1 MTSPHNFHIPVM
13 GVAYTID
20 TPLKVAPFGID
31 SVISLVDNVLLEKL
45 REKYSEKFNLPYKEI
60 SQKAEDYM
68 SERITA
74 YLDMINQLTTEKF
87 ESLKNNYEDKKTEL
101 IDYFELLPDSSSL
114 KQNFKEVITK
124 NIKDIK
130 QWLEQNLVMGSIDVN
145 IMTKVDKINYDK
157 NDKALPQ
164 EYNDAH
170 AALRGYANSNLE
182 SSLVLSAGMSPRLY
196 SYIENFKDFYPD
208 KTGYIKKKIILKVS
222 DYRSALIQGKFLA
235 KKGLWVSEYRIESG
249 LNCGGHAFATEGY
262 LMGPI
267 MEEFKINRAQLVE
280 DVHSILIK
288 ALEQKNKP
296 IPQKVLP
303 MRITAQGGV
312 GTHEEHQFL
321 LDYYQVDS
329 VGWGS
334 PFLLVPEATTVDKET
349 MQDLSNAEEKDLY
362 LSNISPLGVPFNSL
376 RTASATTKKVKK
388 AKKGRAGSSCPKAYL
403 VSNTEYTDKPICTAS
418 RQYQYL
424 KLKELDEKNLP
435 ETLYKKEFDRIIAPE
450 CLCVGLSEPAIITHQ
465 IDYKIK
471 DNGVTVC
478 PGPNMAYF
486 DKIVSLK
493 KMVGHIYG
501 KINLLKQT
509 YRPNMFV
516 KELNLYINYLK
527 NEIEELKIPI
537 DKKKNKYLKKFTDN
551 LNAGIA
557 YYQTLFSESKDYWGK
572 TKDNILKDL
581 NYSKQKLEILLEKIQ
596 ELQIESKS

>member
-45 REKYSEKFNLPYKEI
+45 RAKYSEKFNLPYKEI

-68 SERITA
+68 SKRITA

-87 ESLKNNYEDKKTEL
+87 ESFKNNYEDKKTEL
-101 IDYFELLPDSSSL
+101 IDYFDLLPDSSSL
-114 KQNFKEVITK
+114 KQSFKEVIKK
-124 NIKDIK
+124 NVTDIK
-130 QWLEQNLVMGSIDVN
+130 EWLHQNMVMGSIDVN
-145 IMTKVDKINYDK
+145 IMTKVDKTNYDK
-157 NDKALPQ
+157 NGEALPQ

-208 KTGYIKKKIILKVS
+208 ENGYIKKKIILKVS

-267 MEEFKINRAQLVE
+267 LEEFKKNRAVLIE
-280 DVHSILIK
+280 DVHNILIK
-288 ALEQKNKP
+288 ALELKNKP
-296 IPQKVLP
+296 IPQKALP

-334 PFLLVPEATTVDKET
+334 PFLLVPEATTVDGET

-376 RTASATTKKVKK
+376 RTASATTKKIEK

-435 ETLYKKEFDRIIAPE
+435 EILYKKEFDKIIAPE

-486 DKIVSLK
+486 NKIVSLK
-493 KMVGHIYG
+493 NMVGHIYG
-501 KINLLKQT
+501 KINLLKKN
-509 YRPNMFV
+509 YRPHMFV
-516 KELNLYINYLK
+516 KELNLYIDYLK
-527 NEIEELKIPI
+527 NEIEGLKTPI
-537 DKKKNKYLKKFTDN
+537 DKKKNKYFKKFTEN
-551 LNAGIA
+551 LNAGIV
-557 YYQTLFSESKDYWGK
+557 YYQKLFSENKSLMSK
-572 TKDNILKDL
+572 TKDNVLKEL
-581 NYSKQKLEILLEKIQ
+581 HYSRQRVAALLEEIQ
-596 ELQIESKS
+596 ELSID

>member
-45 REKYSEKFNLPYKEI
+45 RAKYSEKFNLPYKEI

-68 SERITA
+68 SKRITA
-74 YLDMINQLTTEKF
+74 YLDMINQLTAEKF
-87 ESLKNNYEDKKTEL
+87 ESFKNNYEDKKTEL
-101 IDYFELLPDSSSL
+101 IDYFELLPDSSAL
-114 KQNFKEVITK
+114 KQSFKEVVKK

-130 QWLEQNLVMGSIDVN
+130 QWLDENMVMGSIDVN
-145 IMTKVDKINYDK
+145 IMTKVDKTNYDK
-157 NDKALPQ
+157 NGEALPQ

-208 KTGYIKKKIILKVS
+208 ETGYIKKKIILKVS

-267 MEEFKINRAQLVE
+267 LEEFKKNRTQLIE
-280 DVHSILIK
+280 DVHGILVR
-288 ALEQKNKP
+288 ALEQKAKP
-296 IPQKVLP
+296 VPKKPLP
-303 MRITAQGGV
+303 MKVTAQGGV

-321 LDYYQVDS
+321 LDHYHVDS

-334 PFLLVPEATTVDKET
+334 PFLLVPEATTVDEET
-349 MQDLSNAEEKDLY
+349 MQDLSKAEEKDLY

-376 RTASATTKKVKK
+376 RTASATIKKIEK

-424 KLKELDEKNLP
+424 KLKELDEKELP
-435 ETLYKKEFDRIIAPE
+435 ETLYQKEFDRITAPE
-450 CLCVGLSEPAIITHQ
+450 CLCVGLSEPAIITHE

-486 DKIVSLK
+486 NKIVSLK
-493 KMVGHIYG
+493 DMVTHIYG
-501 KINLLKQT
+501 KKNLLRNT
-509 YRPNMFV
+509 YRPHMFV

-527 NEIEELKIPI
+527 NEIEELKTPI
-537 DKKKNKYLKKFTDN
+537 DKKKAKYFKKFN
-551 LNAGIA
+551 ENMNAGIA
-557 YYQTLFSESKDYWGK
+557 YYQALFSESKDNWSK
-572 TKDNILKDL
+572 TKDSVLRDLQISMQKMNILK
-581 NYSKQKLEILLEKIQ
+581 EKI
-596 ELQIESKS
+596 EKRIIE

>member
-45 REKYSEKFNLPYKEI
+45 RAKYSEKFNLPYKEI

-68 SERITA
+68 SKRVTA
-74 YLDMINQLTTEKF
+74 YLDMINRLTTEKF
-87 ESLKNNYEDKKTEL
+87 ESLKNNFEDKKTE
-101 IDYFELLPDSSSL
+101 IFDYFEMLPDTSEL
-114 KQNFKEVITK
+114 KKEFKKRMDSNFEELK
-124 NIKDIK
+124 NWVKNHL
-130 QWLEQNLVMGSIDVN
+130 QMGSIDVN
-145 IMTKVDKINYDK
+145 IMTKVDKTNYDK
-157 NDKALPQ
+157 HGEALPQ

-170 AALRGYANSNLE
+170 AALRGYANSSLE

-208 KTGYIKKKIILKVS
+208 ETGYIKKKIILKVS

-267 MEEFKINRAQLVE
+267 LEEFKKNRAQLIE
-280 DVHSILIK
+280 DVHGILVK
-288 ALEQKNKP
+288 ALEQKAKP
-296 IPQKVLP
+296 VPQKPLP
-303 MRITAQGGV
+303 MRVTAQGGV

-334 PFLLVPEATTVDKET
+334 PFLLVPEVTTVDKET
-349 MQDLSNAEEKDLY
+349 MQKLSKAEENDLY

-376 RTASATTKKVKK
+376 RTASATVKK
-388 AKKGRAGSSCPKAYL
+388 IEKVQKGRAGSSCPKAYL

-435 ETLYKKEFDRIIAPE
+435 ETLHKKEFDKITAPE

-493 KMVGHIYG
+493 DMVGHIYG
-501 KINLLKQT
+501 KVNLLRKS
-509 YRPNMFV
+509 YRPHMFV

-527 NEIEELKIPI
+527 NEVEELKAPI
-537 DKKKNKYLKKFTDN
+537 DNKKAKYLKKFTEN
-551 LNAGIA
+551 LHTGIN
-557 YYQTLFSESKDYWGK
+557 YYQNLFSETKAYWTKSKK
-572 TKDNILKDL
+572 NILKDIHQ
-581 NYSKQKLEILLEKIQ
+581 SKEKMAILSEKIQ
-596 ELQIESKS
+596 KLPVK

>member
-31 SVISLVDNVLLEKL
+31 SVISLVDNVLMEKL
-45 REKYSEKFNLPYKEI
+45 RAKFSEKFNLPYQEI

-68 SERITA
+68 SKRITA
-74 YLDMINQLTTEKF
+74 YLDLINRLTTEKF
-87 ESLKNNYEDKKTEL
+87 ESLKNNFEDKKTEI
-101 IDYFELLPDSSSL
+101 IDYFELLPDTSDL
-114 KQNFKEVITK
+114 KQSFKEVITK
-124 NIKDIK
+124 NVKDIK
-130 QWLEQNLVMGSIDVN
+130 EWLRQNLVMGSIDVN
-145 IMTKVDKINYDK
+145 IMTKVDKTNYDK
-157 NDKALPQ
+157 NGKALPQ

-170 AALRGYANSNLE
+170 AALRGYANSSLE

-196 SYIENFKDFYPD
+196 GYIENFEDFYPD
-208 KTGYIKKKIILKVS
+208 KNGFIKKKIVLKVS

-267 MEEFKINRAQLVE
+267 LEEFKKNRAQLIE
-280 DVHSILIK
+280 DVHGILVK
-288 ALEQKNKP
+288 ALEQKAKP
-296 IPQKVLP
+296 VPQKPLP
-303 MRITAQGGV
+303 MRVTAQGGV

-334 PFLLVPEATTVDKET
+334 PFLLVPEVTTVDKET
-349 MQDLSNAEEKDLY
+349 MEELSKAEEKDLY

-376 RTASATTKKVKK
+376 RTASATIKKVEK

-418 RQYQYL
+418 RQYQFL
-424 KLKELDEKNLP
+424 KLKELKEKKLP
-435 ETLYKKEFDRIIAPE
+435 KQEYEKEFNHITAPE
-450 CLCVGLSEPAIITHQ
+450 CLCVGLSEPAIITHE

-493 KMVGHIYG
+493 DMVAHIYG
-501 KINLLKQT
+501 KVNLLRKS
-509 YRPNMFV
+509 YRPHMFV

-527 NEIEELKIPI
+527 NEIEELKTPI
-537 DKKKNKYLKKFTDN
+537 DKKKAKYFKKFTEN
-551 LNAGIA
+551 MNAGIA
-557 YYQTLFSESKDYWGK
+557 YYQTLFSENKNNWSKTTD
-572 TKDNILKDL
+572 TILKDL
-581 NYSKQKLEILLEKIQ
+581 HHSMQKMDTLKEKI
-596 ELQIESKS
+596 EKIIIE